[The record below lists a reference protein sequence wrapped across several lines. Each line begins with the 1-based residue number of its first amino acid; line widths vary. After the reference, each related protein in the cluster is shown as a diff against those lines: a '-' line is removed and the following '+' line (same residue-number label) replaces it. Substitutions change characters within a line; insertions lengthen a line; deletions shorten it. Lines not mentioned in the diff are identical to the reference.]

1 MIKFFLTVSGWTL
14 ISRVAGLLRDLMLAA
29 YLGTGVIAEA
39 FQAAFSLPNL
49 FRRFFAEGAFNLAFV
64 PLYTKKLA
72 AQKDN
77 EEFAS
82 EALSTLTGLLI
93 LLTLLS
99 QLFMPYLIYA
109 MASGFAGNDRFDLA
123 VELSRI
129 IFPYIIF
136 ISLTA
141 LFSGILNSHRHFIAA
156 AAAPV
161 LLNIILIISMILS
174 AKTKWDIGITLSW
187 GVFCAGIAQM
197 SLVYFA
203 VRRLGI
209 KLTLRF
215 PKFTPDI
222 KKLFILAVPA
232 ILTGGVVQINLL
244 VGRQVASYFEGAFAW
259 LYYAD
264 RLYQL
269 PLGVVGIAIGIV
281 LLPELSRALIN
292 KNSLDGQNAFNR
304 ALEFSLLLTIPAAVA
319 LIIIPLSLISVIF
332 ERGAFTNLDT
342 ISTSQALA
350 IYGLG
355 LPAFVLQKVLQPL
368 FFAREDTRSP
378 FIFALLAM
386 FLNVSLAISLSFY
399 VGFLAAAIGTSISSW
414 VMIFLLWNGCKKM
427 GDSSRI
433 DARLKRNLPFII
445 LSSILMGM
453 VIYIVQYFLN
463 NSLHTPNI
471 RYLMLTILIF
481 SGIISYLF
489 FINFFNVFFEIVF
502 PLFSLKIFKR
512 SLKSSSP
519 LLKYSNN
526 SSFKPFFKSGAF
538 SPS

>member
-1 MIKFFLTVSGWTL
+1 
-14 ISRVAGLLRDLMLAA
+14 
-29 YLGTGVIAEA
+29 
-39 FQAAFSLPNL
+39 
-49 FRRFFAEGAFNLAFV
+49 
-64 PLYTKKLA
+64 
-72 AQKDN
+72 
-77 EEFAS
+77 
-82 EALSTLTGLLI
+82 
-93 LLTLLS
+93 
-99 QLFMPYLIYA
+99 
-109 MASGFAGNDRFDLA
+109 
-123 VELSRI
+123 
-129 IFPYIIF
+129 
-136 ISLTA
+136 
-141 LFSGILNSHRHFIAA
+141 
-156 AAAPV
+156 
-161 LLNIILIISMILS
+161 MILS

-304 ALEFSLLLTIPAAVA
+304 ALEFSLLLTVPAAVA

-481 SGIISYLF
+481 SGIMSYLF
-489 FINFFNVFFEIVF
+489 FIN
-502 PLFSLKIFKR
+502 LFGIIPKQGLRAMIKK
-512 SLKSSSP
+512 
-519 LLKYSNN
+519 
-526 SSFKPFFKSGAF
+526 
-538 SPS
+538 

>member
-82 EALSTLTGLLI
+82 EALSTLAGLLI

-304 ALEFSLLLTIPAAVA
+304 ALEFSLLLTVPAAVA

-386 FLNVSLAISLSFY
+386 FLNVSLAICLSFY

-489 FINFFNVFFEIVF
+489 FIN
-502 PLFSLKIFKR
+502 LFGIIPKQGLRAMIKK
-512 SLKSSSP
+512 
-519 LLKYSNN
+519 
-526 SSFKPFFKSGAF
+526 
-538 SPS
+538 